1 MKSPRKTPQ
10 RGSSS
15 QASRKLINSVASAK
29 EEWSKLQNKVN
40 EQKKQLKELQQ
51 KRPSKDKSFASQLS
65 EEASK
70 FDKLQS
76 KLSRLEAQAEVQKK
90 ELVETAQKRKE
101 EAKSTLK
108 DLAPRLA
115 KLETQYAAQQ
125 LELASVGATHA
136 LESSLLGRSIACMEE
151 GTAALLNALEC
162 AHRGGGVDGGDGG
175 GVLDI
180 LVQRSQRL
188 ETSVVDMEAD
198 VARATERLQDAER
211 MNQARRSARSGS
223 RGAGPRRTAPTQ
235 MGELTDEMTTLRE
248 RRKKAAAESMVQLQ
262 QLAKALEQARD
273 DAMKVRGLV
282 VVRGLLKGLLVCL

>member
-1 MKSPRKTPQ
+1 M
-10 RGSSS
+10 
-15 QASRKLINSVASAK
+15 
-29 EEWSKLQNKVN
+29 QNKVH

-101 EAKSTLK
+101 EAKNTLK
-108 DLAPRLA
+108 ELAPRLA

-136 LESSLLGRSIACMEE
+136 LESSMLGRSIACMEE
-151 GTAALLNALEC
+151 GTAALLNALAC
-162 AHRGGGVDGGDGG
+162 AHGGA
-175 GVLDI
+175 VLDI
-180 LVQRSQRL
+180 LVHRSQRL
-188 ETSVVDMEAD
+188 ETSVVEMEAD
-198 VARATERLQDAER
+198 VARATDRLQDAER
-211 MNQARRSARSGS
+211 MNQARRSARSG
-223 RGAGPRRTAPTQ
+223 AGGGGGHRRTASTQ

-248 RRKKAAAESMVQLQ
+248 RRKKAAAESMVQLKE
-262 QLAKALEQARD
+262 LAKALEQARD
-273 DAMKVRGLV
+273 DAMKVRLV
-282 VVRGLLKGLLVCL
+282 VGMVVVCCLWFVDCCGLLFVVSCSLIVDCCSLFFVCCSLFFVRCSLFLI

>member
-10 RGSSS
+10 SGSSS

-175 GVLDI
+175 VLDI

-198 VARATERLQDAER
+198 VARAAERLQDAER

-223 RGAGPRRTAPTQ
+223 RGAGHRRTASTQ

>member
-1 MKSPRKTPQ
+1 
-10 RGSSS
+10 
-15 QASRKLINSVASAK
+15 VASAK
-29 EEWSKLQNKVN
+29 EEWSKLQNKVH

-101 EAKSTLK
+101 EAKNTLK
-108 DLAPRLA
+108 ELAPRLA

-136 LESSLLGRSIACMEE
+136 LESSMLGRSIACMEE
-151 GTAALLNALEC
+151 GTAALLNALNALEC
-162 AHRGGGVDGGDGG
+162 GTHGGAGGA
-175 GVLDI
+175 VLDI
-180 LVQRSQRL
+180 LVHRSQRL
-188 ETSVVDMEAD
+188 ETSVVEMEAD
-198 VARATERLQDAER
+198 VARATDRLQDAER
-211 MNQARRSARSGS
+211 MNQARRSARSG
-223 RGAGPRRTAPTQ
+223 GGGVAGGHRRTASTQ

-248 RRKKAAAESMVQLQ
+248 RRKKAAAESMVQLKE
-262 QLAKALEQARD
+262 LAKALEQARD
-273 DAMKVRGLV
+273 DAMKVRLV
-282 VVRGLLKGLLVCL
+282 VGMVVVCCC

>member
-1 MKSPRKTPQ
+1 M
-10 RGSSS
+10 
-15 QASRKLINSVASAK
+15 
-29 EEWSKLQNKVN
+29 QNKVH

-101 EAKSTLK
+101 EAKNTLK
-108 DLAPRLA
+108 ELAPRLA

-136 LESSLLGRSIACMEE
+136 LESSMLGRSIACMEE
-151 GTAALLNALEC
+151 GTAALLNALNALEC
-162 AHRGGGVDGGDGG
+162 GTHGGAGGGGGA
-175 GVLDI
+175 VLDI
-180 LVQRSQRL
+180 LVHRSQRL
-188 ETSVVDMEAD
+188 ETSVVEMEAD
-198 VARATERLQDAER
+198 VARATGRLQDAER
-211 MNQARRSARSGS
+211 MNQARRSARSGGGG
-223 RGAGPRRTAPTQ
+223 GAGGHRRTASTQ

-248 RRKKAAAESMVQLQ
+248 RRKKAAAESMVQLKE
-262 QLAKALEQARD
+262 LAKALEQARD
-273 DAMKVRGLV
+273 DAMKVRLV
-282 VVRGLLKGLLVCL
+282 VGMVVVCCCLFVVLCSLIVVVC